1 MKTKEELKL
10 EIMRK
15 HLKKTEGENG
25 ISVFFAY
32 QDAMEEYAS
41 QAKPV
46 EPIKTKIDWEK
57 MNDDYIHWWVSNCI
71 NNVGLPHPNICFA
84 WLKERIE
91 KELNSSE

>member
-1 MKTKEELKL
+1 MKTKEELKH

-41 QAKPV
+41 QAKP
-46 EPIKTKIDWEK
+46 EPIKTKIDWDKIEK
-57 MNDDYIHWWVSNCI
+57 EFDHIVLA
-71 NNVGLPHPNICFA
+71 GLRLVPLSPRGCFN